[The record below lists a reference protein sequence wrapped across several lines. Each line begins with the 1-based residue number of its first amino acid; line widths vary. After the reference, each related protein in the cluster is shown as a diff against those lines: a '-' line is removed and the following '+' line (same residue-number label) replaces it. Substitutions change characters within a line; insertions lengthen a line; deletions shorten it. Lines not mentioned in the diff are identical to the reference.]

1 MIAVKFQW
9 PTLIAMT
16 SPIRPLSPPNGI
28 VYASASLA
36 REEMTAERKFL
47 QSFLVEAMELQARRK
62 VALESQLHLQP
73 KDSEDDDDGKVRAKH
88 LRRKLAV
95 PKNLAQVAAAERQIQ
110 SLSNDL
116 MAGDDVGNIR
126 SRVTPPRLERWSA
139 CLSLLLLTRGRV
151 LAATDRLG
159 ARPWQTA
166 EHLCAPGRIWATSWL

>member
-1 MIAVKFQW
+1 MYFSPKLFILTADTAVAMITFLW

-16 SPIRPLSPPNGI
+16 SPIRPLSPPNVI

-36 REEMTAERKFL
+36 REEMSAERKFL

-62 VALESQLHLQP
+62 VALESQLHQQP
-73 KDSEDDDDGKVRAKH
+73 KDSEDDDDEKVRAKH
-88 LRRKLAV
+88 LRRELAV

-126 SRVTPPRLERWSA
+126 SCVTPRTRTLASLPLTPLVDQKPRPCCDRSSRSSA
-139 CLSLLLLTRGRV
+139 
-151 LAATDRLG
+151 LAN
-159 ARPWQTA
+159 
-166 EHLCAPGRIWATSWL
+166 S